1 MTYAGDVVPADAYDL
16 LAGNDGTVLVDV
28 RTPAEWSYVGLPDL
42 TAICKQ
48 VVTVSWHAE
57 LTGEQLKAQL
67 GAAGVQTSDQLLFI
81 CRSGVRSQHAAS
93 LATRFGFERSHN
105 VVHGFEGNLDAAGH
119 RGTLAGWKSDGL
131 PWKQS

>member
-1 MTYAGDVVPADAYDL
+1 MIYAGDVAPADAYDL
-16 LAGNDGTVLVDV
+16 LAGNNDAVLVDV

-42 TAICKQ
+42 SAIGKQ

-67 GAAGVQTSDQLLFI
+67 GAAGVQESDQLLFI
-81 CRSGVRSQHAAS
+81 CRSGVRSRHAAS
-93 LATRFGFERSHN
+93 LASRFGFARSHN
-105 VVHGFEGNLDAAGH
+105 VVHGFEGDLDPAGH
-119 RGTLAGWKSDGL
+119 RGTLAGWKFDGL